1 MALRWTRRAAAVFMA
16 VLLVAVCCAPSLA
29 DGEEDF
35 GENGAWVLRDDGPEI
50 IPDDIINFKAKLFE
64 MGFYSLGA
72 DESQLRS
79 KELDD
84 LTMAAV
90 KLACELNDMPY
101 NTSGVSWEFYWRVM
115 GQYGEPL
122 RTPTDVYA
130 PLGPESSGEAVT
142 AVQER
147 LTELGYDA
155 VAGPFTPGKY
165 DGVLQSAVEAFA
177 RANELESE
185 GGISSLFQERL
196 FSDDAVRYASA
207 GFFASVVVLLGLRV
221 PLWLLTA
228 VGVALVV
235 AAVAVVV
242 VVLRRKDGGRDGEN
256 IQFMV
261 EYGGRNHVYSLPRGR
276 KICIGRAYQQ
286 LPLDPEDQTVSRE
299 HGTIC
304 EEKGS
309 LVFRDDSRYGTK
321 VNGELCHHGEHIL
334 RPGDV
339 LEVGK
344 HQITVLF
351 KD

>member
-1 MALRWTRRAAAVFMA
+1 MALRWTRCAAAAIMA
-16 VLLVAVCCAPSLA
+16 ALLVLVCCAPSLA
-29 DGEEDF
+29 AGEEDF

-50 IPDDIINFKAKLFE
+50 IPDDIINFKAKLFD

-101 NTSGVSWEFYWRVM
+101 YASGVSWEFYWRVM

-122 RTPTDVYA
+122 RTPDDVYA
-130 PLGPESSGEAVT
+130 PLGPEASGEELA

-147 LTELGYDA
+147 LAELGYDA
-155 VAGPFTPGKY
+155 VAGPFTPGTY

-177 RANELESE
+177 QANDLESE
-185 GGISSLFQERL
+185 EGISSLFQERL

-207 GFFASVVVLLGLRV
+207 GFFASVVVLFGLRV
-221 PLWLLTA
+221 PLWVLIC
-228 VGVALVV
+228 VGVAAVV
-235 AAVAVVV
+235 AAAVVV
-242 VVLRRKDGGRDGEN
+242 AVVLRRNDGGGNGEN

-261 EYGGRNHVYSLPRGR
+261 EYGGRDHVYSLPRGR
-276 KICIGRAYQQ
+276 KIYIGRAYQQ
-286 LPLDPEDQTVSRE
+286 LPLDADDQAVSRE
-299 HGTIC
+299 HGTIS

-309 LVFRDDSRYGTK
+309 LIFRDNSRYGTK
-321 VNGELCHHGEHIL
+321 VNGELCHRGEHIL